1 MLTDSILGFCNKI
14 PKFGWFRE
22 KWELFSNSFR
32 NWNITGEPISFL
44 LVRDSGYFSHT
55 KKKKD
60 TERDEE
66 WHHKTVKTFKISWH
80 NNSLSWDCLTNEL
93 YKRQLEWL
101 QKLMCLR
108 SSNFFFYHTSYL
120 LLRFSYLVIL
130 SNCGVCD
137 CFTIRDWRT
146 TASRR
151 YPSCSSVSRYKY

>member
-22 KWELFSNSFR
+22 KWELFSNSYR
-32 NWNITGEPISFL
+32 NWNITGEPISSL
-44 LVRDSGYFSHT
+44 LVRASGYFSHT

-66 WHHKTVKTFKISWH
+66 WHHKTGKTFKISWH
-80 NNSLSWDCLTNEL
+80 NNSLSWDFASRMNSTKDSLNDSKSWCVWGLVI
-93 YKRQLEWL
+93 
-101 QKLMCLR
+101 
-108 SSNFFFYHTSYL
+108 FFYHTSYL

-130 SNCGVCD
+130 CNCGVCA

-146 TASRR
+146 TATRR
-151 YPSCSSVSRYKY
+151 SPFCSSVSRYKY